1 MGVKGLPKW
10 QAAGFDRALGLF
22 ENVLTFT
29 SGICLSLMMVWITAD
44 ATGRYFF
51 KHPIPGTS
59 EFNEE
64 YLMVILV
71 FFAVSYTFT
80 QGGHVRVTL
89 FLRFFPKRSHRWLAA
104 LGDALGLTFFLLL
117 TIASWNVAMK
127 TAQMNVLSNSVLKYP
142 MAPAQFSVPIGSGV
156 LTLRLLQS
164 LLENL
169 GIIKRA
175 KHEQVE
181 FAEI

>member
-1 MGVKGLPKW
+1 MPGLE
-10 QAAGFDRALGLF
+10 AAWFDRALGLL
-22 ENVLTFT
+22 ENILTFI

-51 KHPIPGTS
+51 KSPIPGTS

-71 FFAVSYTFT
+71 FFAISYTFT

-89 FLRFFPKRSHRWLAA
+89 FLRFFPTKIIRWLAVI
-104 LGDALGLTFFLLL
+104 GDTLGLAFFLLL
-117 TIASWNVAMK
+117 TISSFEVALDAARMH
-127 TAQMNVLSNSVLKYP
+127 VLSNSVLKYP
-142 MAPAQFSVPIGSGV
+142 MAPAMFSVPIGSAA

-164 LLENL
+164 LLENI
-169 GIIKRA
+169 GIIKRS
-175 KHEQVE
+175 KHQQVE